1 MVRMSPVWACL
12 MVLGVASC
20 DAESAHPSLSGTWT
34 PVSTNDCGPRGET
47 VRFTGR
53 RILYSVNGNRL
64 KIGDILGVEQTAE
77 GLELR
82 YTARAGETPAD
93 TEILPERLLFEI
105 EPPDRIKAVSTA
117 LDGKAFTAIED
128 GEVRRVLDLKRCV

>member
-1 MVRMSPVWACL
+1 MVKISPVWACL
-12 MVLGVASC
+12 MALGVASC
-20 DAESAHPSLSGTWT
+20 DAESAHPALSGTWT
-34 PVSTNDCGPRGET
+34 PVSTNDCGPRGEA

-82 YTARAGETPAD
+82 YMARSRETPAD

-105 EPPDRIKAVSTA
+105 EHPDRIKAVSTA
-117 LDGKAFTAIED
+117 LDGEAFTAIED
-128 GEVRRVLDLKRCV
+128 SEVRRVLDLKRCA